1 MVKLEQDVDARPA
14 PQPVTVLDWDGKDDP
29 DNPRNFT
36 LKRRIISTATVTFLA
51 FVSTLGGSIYA
62 PSHEEVS
69 RSFKVSDEIA
79 ILPLSLY
86 NAGLAFGPLIG
97 APLCETLGRK
107 VVFLI
112 TTPLFALFILGSG
125 FSQSTAS
132 LITCRFFAGVF
143 ASPAISNASATIVD
157 YTAGRYRAVS
167 LAFYYSIPFFGAV
180 VGPLIGGF
188 LVELKGWRWTQ
199 WTTLLFIVAFYIPII
214 FTKESYKK
222 TILQRR
228 AKKRGVTYPTTKRT
242 LPESI
247 KYFAVTL
254 FLRPIHMIAT
264 EPIVTLVCMY
274 NGFMFGLLYTM
285 VVASPW
291 VYQHYYGFDLTGQ
304 SLSFLGLITGTV
316 LAPFPLILIDLYIYQ
331 PRLKKWKASQ
341 HLPTQDTSGEPRFPP
356 ENRLF
361 PAMIGSFLLPST
373 LLGFAWT
380 ARPSVHYIV
389 PIIFQCFSLLFALII
404 YASANLFMLD
414 AYGPLYGASAAGAAM
429 LSRYTLSCCFPLF
442 ALQMY
447 SGLGVGWATTILA
460 CCTAALAP
468 IPWCFWK
475 WGEGLRGRMK
485 YESSA

>member
-1 MVKLEQDVDARPA
+1 MVKLEQGVDARPA
-14 PQPVTVLDWDGKDDP
+14 PQAINVLDWDGKDDP

-62 PSHEEVS
+62 PSHDEVS

-97 APLCETLGRK
+97 APL
-107 VVFLI
+107 
-112 TTPLFALFILGSG
+112 S
-125 FSQSTAS
+125 S

-167 LAFYYSIPFFGAV
+167 LAFYYSVPFFGAV

-188 LVELKGWRWTQ
+188 LVESKGWRWTQ
-199 WTTLLFIVAFYIPII
+199 WATLFFIVAFYIPII

-247 KYFAVTL
+247 KYFAMTL
-254 FLRPIHMIAT
+254 FLRPLHMIAT

-291 VYQHYYGFDLTGQ
+291 VYQHYYGFGLTGQ

-316 LAPFPLILIDLYIYQ
+316 LAPFPLILIDLSIYQ

-341 HLPTQDTSGEPRFPP
+341 HLPAQDTSGEARFPP

-361 PAMIGSFLLPST
+361 PAMIGSFLLPSS

-380 ARPSVHYIV
+380 VRPSIHYIV